1 MPSGTIKHC
10 KCTEPESR
18 QTVSFFLFI
27 FFRWAGSNVQYTTK
41 SWGGAWEWGYKT
53 AAFYTEQHVH
63 WLIAF
68 SNIEVSQSGSNR
80 SQKHGFKCDAIF
92 FTCTHGHKAAIIT
105 QLIVLKAQIDN
116 FIWWEVSQEMYIS
129 YYADTTTTL
138 AWFTKYSRFNIRQCS
153 QQQLFL
159 ICIVYFSCWNRRP
172 NYVWSARVGELLS
185 TLLTGAHNTAC
196 HYQLVCRACP
206 CTRHGIQYC
215 LCMCTFS
222 LVTWKLHKNMPRY
235 TYD

>member
-53 AAFYTEQHVH
+53 AAFYTKQHVH

-105 QLIVLKAQIDN
+105 QLMIVLKAQIDN

-138 AWFTKYSRFNIRQCS
+138 AWFSKYSRFNIRQCS

-159 ICIVYFSCWNRRP
+159 ICISAAGIEDQIMYGQQEWGNCCLLCLQVHTILHVTIS
-172 NYVWSARVGELLS
+172 WSVVSLYTRMVSS
-185 TLLTGAHNTAC
+185 TLCAC
-196 HYQLVCRACP
+196 ARFY
-206 CTRHGIQYC
+206 
-215 LCMCTFS
+215 
-222 LVTWKLHKNMPRY
+222 W
-235 TYD
+235 